1 VSEKLGRKNGIIFH
15 YIFAILGAI
24 LTLIAPY
31 INSPECIIASRFL
44 FGVQGG
50 MACGLIPIYLY
61 EISPSKLRGAT
72 GVIHQLFLTIG
83 IAISQLLGFRQ
94 VLGTTGLWHILL
106 AIPLVPCV
114 LGGVL
119 LFIIFPESPSSLIR
133 KYKDEDAAVKALRKL
148 RNSKN
153 VDNEIEEIK
162 FEISKDSKSNQSVTI
177 AELFKRPE
185 FRWPL
190 ITGLVLQ
197 LTQQLCGINA
207 IFFYSERIYKDAGI
221 TSENIQ
227 YAVGATGVINV
238 FATIVSV
245 H

>member
-1 VSEKLGRKNGIIFH
+1 
-15 YIFAILGAI
+15 
-24 LTLIAPY
+24 
-31 INSPECIIASRFL
+31 
-44 FGVQGG
+44 
-50 MACGLIPIYLY
+50 
-61 EISPSKLRGAT
+61 
-72 GVIHQLFLTIG
+72 
-83 IAISQLLGFRQ
+83 
-94 VLGTTGLWHILL
+94 
-106 AIPLVPCV
+106 
-114 LGGVL
+114 

-207 IFFYSERIYKDAGI
+207 
-221 TSENIQ
+221 
-227 YAVGATGVINV
+227 
-238 FATIVSV
+238 VSIDICQ
-245 H
+245 